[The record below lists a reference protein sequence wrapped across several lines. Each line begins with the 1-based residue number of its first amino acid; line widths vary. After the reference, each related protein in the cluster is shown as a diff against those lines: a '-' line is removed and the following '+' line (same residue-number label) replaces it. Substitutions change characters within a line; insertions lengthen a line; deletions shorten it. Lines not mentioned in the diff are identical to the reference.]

1 MKTVFLDAETFNIDT
16 PSPSAVSA
24 WQHYDFTEQND
35 DVILE
40 RLADA
45 EIVLVNK
52 VQLTREILV
61 KLPKLKMV
69 QITATGMNNVDID
82 ACAELGIV
90 CTNVSG
96 YAEHSVPE
104 HAFALLLNL
113 TRNVSYY
120 HQSVHAGRWTASR
133 QFCLLD
139 EPNRDLRG
147 KTLGIIGYGTTGKR
161 IAEIANVFGMTVLV
175 AEHRDKP
182 PRNADYTAFDD
193 VLARADV
200 ISLHC
205 PLTPATEKLIDAEVI
220 AKMQRAPIV
229 LNLARGGVVDEDA
242 VAEAITTGKLSGFG
256 TDVLSTEPPKADNPI
271 LALTQRANVAIT
283 PHNAWASVE
292 AQESLWHIACEQVN
306 AFIGN

>member
-16 PSPSAVSA
+16 PAPSAVSN
-24 WQHYDFTEQND
+24 WQQYDFTEQND
-35 DVILE
+35 TIILE

-52 VQLTREILV
+52 VQLTREILA
-61 KLPKLKMV
+61 KLTKLKMV
-69 QITATGMNNVDID
+69 QITATGMNNVDLD
-82 ACAELGIV
+82 ACAELGIA
-90 CTNVSG
+90 CKNVSG
-96 YAEHSVPE
+96 YAEYSVPE

-113 TRNVSYY
+113 TRNVDYY
-120 HQSVHAGRWTASR
+120 HQAIHAGKWTASR
-133 QFCLLD
+133 QFCLID

-175 AEHRDKP
+175 AEHRDKS

-193 VLARADV
+193 VLASADV

-205 PLTPATEKLIDAEVI
+205 PLTPATEKLIDVDAI
-220 AKMQRAPIV
+220 AKMQRRPIV
-229 LNLARGGVVDEDA
+229 LNLARGGVIDEDA
-242 VAEAITTGKLSGFG
+242 VAEAIMSGKLSGFG
-256 TDVLSTEPPKADNPI
+256 SDVLSTEPPEADNPI
-271 LALTQRANVAIT
+271 LALTHRANMILT

-292 AQESLWHIACEQVN
+292 AQQQLWQIACEQVN
-306 AFIGN
+306 AFVKD